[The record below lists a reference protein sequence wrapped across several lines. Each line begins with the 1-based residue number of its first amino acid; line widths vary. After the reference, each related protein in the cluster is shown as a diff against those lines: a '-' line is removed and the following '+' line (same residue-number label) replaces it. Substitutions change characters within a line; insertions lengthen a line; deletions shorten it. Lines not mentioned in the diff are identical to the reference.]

1 MHGVQIYYSLVNWLT
16 LVYTGLSLVTQ
27 EDDLSM
33 FLLLWDFKPIM
44 YTLWSRN
51 TFVYWGHNSAVDE
64 VNGVHTDNCASWI
77 LPQNFLVN
85 YI

>member
-1 MHGVQIYYSLVNWLT
+1 MEFKFTTAWSIGSPLFT
-16 LVYTGLSLVTQ
+16 TGLSLVTQ

-64 VNGVHTDNCASWI
+64 VNGV
-77 LPQNFLVN
+77 FLLITVQVESCPKTFL
-85 YI
+85 